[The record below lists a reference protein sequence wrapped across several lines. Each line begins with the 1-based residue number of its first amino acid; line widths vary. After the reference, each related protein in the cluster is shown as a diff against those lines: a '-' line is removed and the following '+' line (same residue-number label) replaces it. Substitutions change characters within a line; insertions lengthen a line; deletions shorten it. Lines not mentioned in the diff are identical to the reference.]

1 MKLHRITA
9 IMMRHLYL
17 YKRSFPR
24 LMDLLYWPALDVLLW
39 GFISMYLQSVA
50 GTVPNALTLFLGA
63 LILWD
68 LLNQAQKGVSIT
80 FLEEVW
86 ARNLLNMFVTPLTV
100 SEFLSASF
108 LLGVVRIV
116 IVTIVMAALSFLFYA
131 FNLFQFG
138 LFLIPFISLLLV
150 FGWVLGVFT
159 TGLILRYGS
168 AAQILAFG
176 FVLLIQPF
184 SAVFYPVAVIPESV
198 RWLAYL
204 VPSTYV
210 FEGMRAV
217 IASGTIPNSL
227 LFGAVLSTSIFAAL
241 SWLYFLRMFAH
252 AKVTGTLMKLD

>member
-9 IMMRHLYL
+9 IIIRHLYL

-39 GFISMYLQSVA
+39 GFISMYLGSVA
-50 GTVPNALTLFLGA
+50 GSVPNALTLFLGA
-63 LILWD
+63 LILWN

-108 LLGVVRIV
+108 LLGVIRIV
-116 IVTIVMAALSFLFYA
+116 IVTVVMAALSFLFYA

-168 AAQILAFG
+168 AAQVLAFG

-184 SAVFYPVAVIPESV
+184 SAVFYPVSVIPESV
-198 RWLAYL
+198 RWIAYL

-217 IASGTIPNSL
+217 IASGIIPGSL
-227 LFGAVLSTSIFAAL
+227 LFGAVLSTSIFSVL

-252 AKVTGTLMKLD
+252 AKVNGALMKLD